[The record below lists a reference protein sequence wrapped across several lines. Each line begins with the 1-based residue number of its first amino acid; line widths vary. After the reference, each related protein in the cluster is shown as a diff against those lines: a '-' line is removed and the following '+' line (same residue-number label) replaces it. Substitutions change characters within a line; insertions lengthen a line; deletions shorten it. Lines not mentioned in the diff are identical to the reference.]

1 MTKSKI
7 YYSILEKI
15 IKKLLRKDD
24 ASLKDNLDDVNN
36 SSNLVLSFTF
46 EEVKEIFLIF
56 FKNYH
61 LIRRK

>member
-1 MTKSKI
+1 M
-7 YYSILEKI
+7 
-15 IKKLLRKDD
+15 LRKDD

-56 FKNYH
+56 FKKYNCIEET
-61 LIRRK
+61 LQLKIEKNAKKKK